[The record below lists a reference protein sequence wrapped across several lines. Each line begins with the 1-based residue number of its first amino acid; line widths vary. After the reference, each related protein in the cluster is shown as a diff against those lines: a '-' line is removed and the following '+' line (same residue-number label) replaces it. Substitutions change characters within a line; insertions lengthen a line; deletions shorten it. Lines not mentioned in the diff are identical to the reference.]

1 MKYLIIGLLLAICS
15 PLCRAED
22 GSRLWLRNRT
32 EEGKAKILFSGT
44 IKGKE
49 NKQTLDIA
57 RDELRKGWTGRQ
69 NVALKLD
76 PKAAGHD
83 GYDIIVGRG
92 QTTVASA
99 TARGL
104 LYGSYALLRLQVC
117 DTLTEGK
124 HWTSTPAYELRM
136 LNHWDN
142 PDGTIERGY
151 AGRSFLFEMGNPS
164 FEKDGGK
171 NRLNR
176 NTLVQYARANA
187 SVGINAV
194 VVNNVNAKPEMLTD
208 SMLHHVADIA
218 DILRPYGISVW
229 MSVNFAS
236 PKALGLC
243 TTADPLDPSVVLWWK
258 KTADKIYRMI
268 PDFGGFLVKANS
280 EGEPGPM
287 DYGRNHAEGANMLAR
302 ALKPHG
308 GKIMWRAFVY
318 NAGGGD
324 RAGQAYDEFMP
335 LDGTF
340 DDNVTIQIKNGPIDF
355 QPREPISP
363 LLLSMQ
369 HTHTAM
375 EVQITQEYLGESI
388 HQVFLAPM
396 WKEALDLTDRYGRMP
411 HSTHPGGAI
420 AGVANVGNDRNWT
433 GSDMAQANW
442 YAFGRLAWDPQ
453 LTSGKIAREFL
464 SLTFSSQPQFLQAMI
479 PVMTH
484 SREAAVDYMMP
495 LGLHHIFAG
504 GHHYGPEPWC
514 FHEGWREDW
523 LPRYYHKADKE
534 GIGFDRTRGLGSGTV
549 EQYPDSLRK
558 LYADRQNCPENLILW
573 FHHMR
578 WNETLHSGETVWEAL
593 CHHYDRGVR
602 TADNFAR
609 IWKDMKPYVD
619 SQRWEETLKRYERQA
634 RDAWWWRDA
643 CLLYFQQFSQ
653 QSLPLDCPAPKHHLK
668 NLMDYSLDMDNYS
681 AADMKKLP

>member
-1 MKYLIIGLLLAICS
+1 
-15 PLCRAED
+15 
-22 GSRLWLRNRT
+22 
-32 EEGKAKILFSGT
+32 
-44 IKGKE
+44 
-49 NKQTLDIA
+49 
-57 RDELRKGWTGRQ
+57 
-69 NVALKLD
+69 
-76 PKAAGHD
+76 
-83 GYDIIVGRG
+83 
-92 QTTVASA
+92 
-99 TARGL
+99 
-104 LYGSYALLRLQVC
+104 
-117 DTLTEGK
+117 
-124 HWTSTPAYELRM
+124 
-136 LNHWDN
+136 
-142 PDGTIERGY
+142 
-151 AGRSFLFEMGNPS
+151 
-164 FEKDGGK
+164 
-171 NRLNR
+171 
-176 NTLVQYARANA
+176 
-187 SVGINAV
+187 
-194 VVNNVNAKPEMLTD
+194 
-208 SMLHHVADIA
+208 
-218 DILRPYGISVW
+218 
-229 MSVNFAS
+229 
-236 PKALGLC
+236 
-243 TTADPLDPSVVLWWK
+243 
-258 KTADKIYRMI
+258 
-268 PDFGGFLVKANS
+268 
-280 EGEPGPM
+280 
-287 DYGRNHAEGANMLAR
+287 
-302 ALKPHG
+302 
-308 GKIMWRAFVY
+308 
-318 NAGGGD
+318 
-324 RAGQAYDEFMP
+324 
-335 LDGTF
+335 
-340 DDNVTIQIKNGPIDF
+340 
-355 QPREPISP
+355 
-363 LLLSMQ
+363 
-369 HTHTAM
+369 
-375 EVQITQEYLGESI
+375 
-388 HQVFLAPM
+388 
-396 WKEALDLTDRYGRMP
+396 
-411 HSTHPGGAI
+411 
-420 AGVANVGNDRNWT
+420 
-433 GSDMAQANW
+433 MAQANW